1 MLKHYGISYQR
12 NAEKI
17 NVSLYF
23 RRKISRQYGKKLRL
37 FELS

>member
-1 MLKHYGISYQR
+1 MLKHYGIPYQR

-17 NVSLYF
+17 AVSLYF
-23 RRKISRQYGKKLRL
+23 RQIISRQCGKTLRL